1 MGGGEGKVSNLTNLV
16 EQERIEEIDDV
27 LNANAAP
34 KHEQL

>member
-1 MGGGEGKVSNLTNLV
+1 MGDSEGNVSNVTNLV

-27 LNANAAP
+27 LNADAAP